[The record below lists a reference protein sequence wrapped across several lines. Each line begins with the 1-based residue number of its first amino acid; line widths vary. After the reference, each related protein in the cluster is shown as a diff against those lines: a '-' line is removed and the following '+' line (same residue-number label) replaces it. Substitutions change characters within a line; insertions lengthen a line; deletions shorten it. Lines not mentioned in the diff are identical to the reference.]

1 MSSTGNQRLIQS
13 LQVLNAEKYHPLA
26 SSLAQITLN
35 FLLNAT
41 NYDYQGELSE
51 SAGKF
56 DLPPATFKV
65 VAQGV
70 LVLLNDGESI
80 NYLSPHILI
89 SLIPSRSVSNIIVLN
104 NGASLD
110 YLRKSAIG
118 FGLTTEV
125 TQLLCGAWGG
135 YTAKIANHLCNKII
149 TKNRLIDLDWSFG
162 VTAASDD
169 CDHVGKTYL
178 QLKLTIDDDAS
189 GAKDIFL
196 ELSLDQFYQFL
207 ASLEKCRTFLD
218 FVSPR

>member
-1 MSSTGNQRLIQS
+1 M
-13 LQVLNAEKYHPLA
+13 
-26 SSLAQITLN
+26 
-35 FLLNAT
+35 
-41 NYDYQGELSE
+41 
-51 SAGKF
+51 
-56 DLPPATFKV
+56 
-65 VAQGV
+65 
-70 LVLLNDGESI
+70 
-80 NYLSPHILI
+80 
-89 SLIPSRSVSNIIVLN
+89 LN

-118 FGLTTEV
+118 FGLTPEV
-125 TQLLCGAWGG
+125 TQILCGAWGG

-178 QLKLTIDDDAS
+178 QLKLTVDEDHT
-189 GAKDIFL
+189 GPKDIFL

>member
-70 LVLLNDGESI
+70 LVLLND
-80 NYLSPHILI
+80 
-89 SLIPSRSVSNIIVLN
+89 VLN